1 MNQVEF
7 LGLVHTLANLAVYA
21 KLLKKG
27 MDTRVEIKGFAVVR
41 EVNVISQPHWSLPR
55 FGFV

>member
-1 MNQVEF
+1 MC
-7 LGLVHTLANLAVYA
+7 A

-41 EVNVISQPHWSLPR
+41 NVNVISQPHWSLPR
-55 FGFV
+55 FV